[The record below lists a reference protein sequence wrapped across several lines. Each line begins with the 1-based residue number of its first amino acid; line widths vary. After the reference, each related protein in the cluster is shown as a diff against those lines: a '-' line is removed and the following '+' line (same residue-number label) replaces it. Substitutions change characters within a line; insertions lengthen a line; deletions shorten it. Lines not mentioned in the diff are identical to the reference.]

1 VMSRPG
7 SEPYHRPVM
16 TAEVV
21 SFLVTNVSGAYL
33 DLTAGGGGFLKA
45 LAAALDEKARLYAVD
60 KDPAAVKWVERTLRG
75 FLQFK
80 KIIRISFSEIDV
92 AVEQFEDRVF
102 DGILLDLGLSSRQ
115 VDDFARGFSFQG
127 DGPLDM
133 RFDPDS
139 STTAADLVNKL
150 NEKELENIFKT
161 FGEERQAHR
170 LAGVI
175 VRERQKAMILTT
187 GQLSEIVLKVIRPPH
202 QKKSLAR
209 VFQALR
215 IAVNR
220 ELEALETLLPQAV
233 EALASG
239 GRLAVIA
246 FHSLEDRIVKQYFRQ
261 ESRDCLCP
269 PRQPVCTCGHQ
280 AVLREINRRPIQ
292 PGAAEIDQNP
302 RSRSARLRV
311 AEKI

>member
-220 ELEALETLLPQAV
+220 ELDELNAVLPKAADLLRP
-233 EALASG
+233 G
-239 GRLAVIA
+239 GRLAVISY
-246 FHSLEDRIVKQYFRQ
+246 HSLEDRIVKNYFRQ
-261 ESRDCLCP
+261 AARGCICP
-269 PRQPVCTCGHQ
+269 PGLPECVCSHKPVLK
-280 AVLREINRRPIQ
+280 VLTKKPVSPSKEEI
-292 PGAAEIDQNP
+292 EQNT
-302 RSRSARLRV
+302 RARSARLRV